1 MTGPRQRATVGRFFE
16 SSMEVQAHVP
26 HHKQFKK
33 SLRKESKRRTE
44 NRAKRSRLRMALRN
58 FRALSDPQAAETAL
72 PKVVSLLDKGAKTRL
87 IHPRS
92 ASRLKSR
99 LATRLERLRAASA

>member
-1 MTGPRQRATVGRFFE
+1 M
-16 SSMEVQAHVP
+16 P
-26 HHKQFKK
+26 HHNQFKK
-33 SLRKESKRRTE
+33 SLRKEAKRRTE
-44 NRAKRSRLRMALRN
+44 NRSKRARLRLALRN
-58 FRALSDPQAAETAL
+58 YRALSDVESAETAL

-99 LATRLERLRAASA
+99 LAASLERLRAASA

>member
-1 MTGPRQRATVGRFFE
+1 M
-16 SSMEVQAHVP
+16 P

-33 SLRKESKRRTE
+33 SLRKEAKRRTE
-44 NRAKRSRLRMALRN
+44 NRSKRARLRLALRN
-58 FRALSDPQAAETAL
+58 FRALSDAEAAETAL
-72 PKVVSLLDKGAKTRL
+72 PQVVSLLDKGAKTRL

-99 LATRLERLRAASA
+99 LATSLERLRAASA